1 MTYGDEAG
9 GGRPRPALVPYV
21 LPQRP
26 HAAVL
31 VLHGGRAEGL
41 EPPPALNLPGARMR
55 PFVRA
60 IGRATAGHGVAL
72 AGVRYRHRGWNGER
86 EDAAR
91 DALRALEALRQRA
104 GEVPVVL
111 VGHSMGGRAA
121 LRAAGHPLVG
131 AVVGLAPW
139 CPEGEPVGHLAG
151 RRLVLLHG
159 DRDRVTDPAGSLTL
173 ADRARAAGA
182 EACHLVVPGGDHA
195 MLRGA
200 GAWHDLTARLVA
212 GLLRLGPLPP
222 EVAGALTAPGSEGAR

>member
-9 GGRPRPALVPYV
+9 GGRPCPALVPYV

-60 IGRATAGHGVAL
+60 IGRATAGHGVVL

-104 GEVPVVL
+104 GEVPVML

-121 LRAAGHPLVG
+121 G
-131 AVVGLAPW
+131 AQ
-139 CPEGEPVGHLAG
+139 
-151 RRLVLLHG
+151 
-159 DRDRVTDPAGSLTL
+159 
-173 ADRARAAGA
+173 
-182 EACHLVVPGGDHA
+182 ACHLVVPGGDHA

-200 GAWHDLTARLVA
+200 GTWHALTARLVA

-222 EVAGALTAPGSEGAR
+222 EVAGAMTAPVSEGAR